1 MRHLRLGMQ
10 FDRMKRLPVITA
22 LAIAIAGEPVAAM
35 TSPYAVAERM
45 CSMVNGGLSRS
56 QAWDYIVD
64 EYTKGS
70 MQNWSQTWGQPRMGS
85 FGGGAIGYG
94 LASGIRIGM
103 ELRSIRS
110 EVFGLTAR
118 MCGGSP
124 SLIET
129 VAAPVTEPS
138 STDASKPQAEEPT
151 IKDCTGPAV
160 LCEMP

>member
-1 MRHLRLGMQ
+1 MRHLSHSMQ
-10 FDRMKRLPVITA
+10 AVCMKRLTAMTA
-22 LAIAIAGEPVAAM
+22 LTIAIAGAPVAAM

-56 QAWDYIVD
+56 QAWNYIVD

-70 MQNWSQTWGQPRMGS
+70 MQGWSQTWGQPRMGS

-103 ELRSIRS
+103 ELRSMRS
-110 EVFGLTAR
+110 EVFGLTAS
-118 MCGGSP
+118 MCGGGP
-124 SLIET
+124 SRIET
-129 VAAPVTEPS
+129 VVAPVTKPS
-138 STDASKPQAEEPT
+138 DTDSSKTQTAKPAVEG
-151 IKDCTGPAV
+151 CTGPAI